1 MRSSPSTSLAAE
13 IGLFISIEF
22 EFSIKRLSVRDEYE
36 ERQET
41 KARQE
46 IFPCSREE
54 DDDQQFVAIFPQEFA
69 VSDRFL
75 VSGCEKVNL
84 IITYERITYESY

>member
-1 MRSSPSTSLAAE
+1 LAAE
-13 IGLFISIEF
+13 IGLFISVEF
-22 EFSIKRLSVRDEYE
+22 EVSIKRLSVRGEYE

-46 IFPCSREE
+46 IFPCSREA
-54 DDDQQFVAIFPQEFA
+54 DADQQFVAISPQEFA

-75 VSGCEKVNL
+75 VSGCEKVNS
-84 IITYERITYESY
+84 INGYESY